1 MIQSGNSSNAYLHVL
16 SDNGTARITAS
27 VETAAGAPFVGVNA
41 TAFEVKLVPS
51 VWIFQTA
58 TYDLNRNSVGQV
70 QVSLSNLG
78 DKSRQSYYL
87 RPGVTASV
95 GFTLTDSSVLSI
107 RPNPVQVNSQT
118 LGSTIISPLK
128 AGETTITINAVPG
141 FSSDAELQTLKVKV
155 E

>member
-16 SDNGTARITAS
+16 SDNGTVRITAS

-95 GFTLTDSSVLSI
+95 GLTLTDSSVLSI

-118 LGSTIISPLK
+118 LASTIISPLK

-155 E
+155 Q